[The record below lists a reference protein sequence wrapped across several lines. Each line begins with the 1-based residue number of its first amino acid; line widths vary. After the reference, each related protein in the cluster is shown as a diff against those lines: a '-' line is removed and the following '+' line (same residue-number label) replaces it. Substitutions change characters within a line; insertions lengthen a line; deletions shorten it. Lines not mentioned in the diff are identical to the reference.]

1 MEFNTIPEAVADLKR
16 GRAIVV
22 VDDKDRENEGDVV
35 FAAAKSTPAKINFLA
50 KHARGLICVALT
62 AERVDALRLPPMAE
76 SNLSRHET
84 AFTVSVEVREGTTT
98 GISAADRSATALA
111 LADEGYGHEAF
122 IRPGH
127 VFPIKAKQGGVLVRA
142 GHTEAAV
149 DLVHMAGLGT
159 AGVICEI
166 MNEDGSMARLKDSQR
181 FARKHKLKI
190 ISIEDLIGY
199 RRTQEKLIR
208 LVASPELPTRY
219 GTFRCYVYEDII
231 HGRKHIA
238 LVKGEISPKHPANVR
253 VHSEC
258 LTGDVF
264 GTMLCNC
271 GCMLHTGLEQVA
283 KQGGVFLYM
292 RQTDAEADF
301 TRKIRAYDES
311 EAHREGQTASQASAK
326 TAAQSLA
333 QRNGKTPGL
342 KGGKPAD
349 APGTYLGGTHHG
361 LFMDARTYGIGAQ
374 ILFDLGVRHL
384 HLLTNSPRKIQGLEG
399 YGLKITRQSP
409 LDLSQCS
416 HAGHRF
422 PEGMSVEA
430 AATSGKSVS
439 SPKRTLASAKT
450 SASRRRKTK
459 VSQRS

>member
-1 MEFNTIPEAVADLKR
+1 MEFNTIPEAVADLKK
-16 GRAIVV
+16 GRSIVV
-22 VDDKDRENEGDVV
+22 VDDKERENEGDVV
-35 FAAAKSTPAKINFLA
+35 FAARKSTPAKINFLA

-62 AERVDALRLPPMAE
+62 SERVEALRLPPMAE
-76 SNLSRHET
+76 SNLSRHDT

-111 LADEGYGHEAF
+111 LADESFGPEDF

-127 VFPIKAKQGGVLVRA
+127 VFPIKAKKGGVLVRA

-149 DLVHMAGLGT
+149 DLIKLAGLGA

-166 MNEDGSMARLKDSQR
+166 MNEDGTMARLKDSQR

-219 GTFRCYVYEDII
+219 GRFRSYVYEDVI

-238 LVKGEISPKHPANVR
+238 LVMGDISPKHPANVR

-271 GCMLHTGLEQVA
+271 GCMLHAGLEHVA
-283 KQGGVFLYM
+283 KTGGVLLYM

-301 TRKIRAYDES
+301 TRKIQAYDQIES
-311 EAHREGQTASQASAK
+311 KAMERQPVRNAR
-326 TAAQSLA
+326 LA
-333 QRNGKTPGL
+333 RK
-342 KGGKPAD
+342 KAD

-374 ILFDLGVRHL
+374 ILYDLGVRHL

-409 LDLSQCS
+409 LDLSQCA

-422 PEGMSVEA
+422 PEGQGLESG
-430 AATSGKSVS
+430 TGKSARPGTRKS
-439 SPKRTLASAKT
+439 DGTAKPAAKKRLKPVAALKSAGK
-450 SASRRRKTK
+450 
-459 VSQRS
+459 RS